1 MFTGD
6 AATHGGRS
14 SARQSLHHVTPP
26 PFTQTWADAF
36 RDAVN
41 SDVAYRQAGLQWQS
55 PLAFVLDDGAPVGL
69 IGPVALEMLLDRGL
83 CHTARIMSPDA
94 CTAPFVFRA
103 GYDTWKE
110 IMTGALD
117 PVAAVMRGHVRL
129 TGNVAAL
136 MMHARAISAL
146 VRCAQAVPT
155 QYTDQPAA

>member
-1 MFTGD
+1 M
-6 AATHGGRS
+6 
-14 SARQSLHHVTPP
+14 TPP
-26 PFTQTWADAF
+26 LFSQAWANAL

-41 SDVAYRQAGLQWQS
+41 ADVSYRQAGLQWQS

-103 GYDTWKE
+103 DYGTWKE

-117 PVAAVMRGHVRL
+117 PVAAVMRGQVRL
-129 TGNVAAL
+129 TGDVNAL
-136 MMHARAISAL
+136 MMHARAITAL
-146 VRCAQAVPT
+146 VRCAQTIPT
-155 QYTDQPAA
+155 HYSDQPAA